1 MDQQRHRPVLVEFW
15 EMTVPQSMRTMPYLK
30 AWHQRYA
37 EDGLRVVG
45 VHIPVSAET
54 AADDVV
60 EAAVDRLGIEYPVI
74 NDPEGEL
81 WAFYGSEGFPTRYL
95 WNGDFRLH
103 DLQAGE
109 GNYLET
115 ELMIQEL
122 LGVEREPL
130 APLRAEDAPGAL
142 VEPPSEP
149 VSGAHCGDY
158 RGGGVWVSVSGSGTV
173 TADGV
178 EHPVTGPAA
187 IELRSHDRSTES
199 SIEITASAGVH
210 VAGTV
215 FTPGFIGFAE
225 TQQVGG

>member
-30 AWHQRYA
+30 AWHERYA
-37 EDGLRVVG
+37 EAGLRVVG
-45 VHIPVSAET
+45 VHIPVSEET
-54 AADDVV
+54 AADEVV
-60 EAAVDRLGIEYPVI
+60 EAAVERLGIEYPVI

-103 DLQAGE
+103 DLQVGE
-109 GNYLET
+109 GNYVET

-122 LGVEREPL
+122 LGVERDPLEPL
-130 APLRAEDAPGAL
+130 RPEDAPGAL
-142 VEPPSEP
+142 VEVPSEP

-158 RGGGVWVSVSGSGTV
+158 RGGGVWVSVSGSGV
-173 TADGV
+173 ISADGV
-178 EHPVTGPAA
+178 EHEVTGPAA
-187 IELRSHDRSTES
+187 IELRTHAHSTES
-199 SIEITASAGVH
+199 SIEITASDGVH

-215 FTPGFIGFAE
+215 FTPGLTGFAE
-225 TQQVGG
+225 TP